1 MNETWRLFIAIELP
15 ANVLKTISQ
24 VQADLKK
31 AIPDRAVRWTRPE
44 GIHLT
49 LKFLGDV
56 RTSQL
61 DSVKSGLDQAM
72 VEHSV
77 FDLSVQGAGC
87 FPNLA
92 RPRVVWVGVAGDIRS
107 LHALQA
113 SVEQM
118 IAPLGF
124 PTEDRGFSPH
134 LTLGRTSQNASRDDI
149 ALIGKVVQDRDIGQ
163 LVSWQVNT
171 ASLMRSQLKPDGAQY
186 TRVSEV
192 KLESREHR
200 S

>member
-1 MNETWRLFIAIELP
+1 MNEIWRLFIAIELP

-24 VQADLKK
+24 VQADLKRV
-31 AIPDRAVRWTRPE
+31 IPERAVRWTRPE

-61 DSVKSGLDQAM
+61 DEIKAALTQAGVGHVSFGLDI
-72 VEHSV
+72 
-77 FDLSVQGAGC
+77 QGLGC

-92 RPRVVWVGVAGDIRS
+92 RPRVLWVGVIGDIKS
-107 LHALQA
+107 LRALRA
-113 SVEQM
+113 SLERT

-124 PTEDRGFSPH
+124 PTEERGFSPH
-134 LTLGRTSQNASRDDI
+134 LTLARTSQGASRGET

-163 LVSWQVNT
+163 LVSWQVD
-171 ASLMRSQLKPDGAQY
+171 AVSLMRSQLKPDGAQY
-186 TRVSEV
+186 TQIAEV
-192 KLESREHR
+192 TLEA
-200 S
+200 